1 MGALL
6 EEYGFGNALESHR
19 LGERVKLR
27 SSCLLDAG
35 KGLLE
40 GLYN

>member
-6 EEYGFGNALESHR
+6 EEYGFGNARESHR